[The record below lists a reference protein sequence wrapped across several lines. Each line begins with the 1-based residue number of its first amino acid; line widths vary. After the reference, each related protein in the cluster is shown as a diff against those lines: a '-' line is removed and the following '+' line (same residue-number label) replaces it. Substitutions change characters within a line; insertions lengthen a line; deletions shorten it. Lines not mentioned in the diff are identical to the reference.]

1 MILIKRSLLATIII
15 LMTCVQAFGDNKIP
29 WHQRNFDNVPR
40 ISAEKA
46 RNLLLAGIK
55 MIIIDVPWTKKGY
68 DHSHVCAAI
77 MVSTHAEEIDRL
89 LRKIPKNYIIIA
101 YCK

>member
-1 MILIKRSLLATIII
+1 M
-15 LMTCVQAFGDNKIP
+15 MCGQVFGGNKIP

-46 RNLLLAGIK
+46 RNLLLAGVK
-55 MIIIDVPWTKKGY
+55 MIIVDVPWTKKGY
-68 DHSHVCAAI
+68 DHSHVCSAI
-77 MVSTHAEEIDRL
+77 MGSTHAEKIDRL